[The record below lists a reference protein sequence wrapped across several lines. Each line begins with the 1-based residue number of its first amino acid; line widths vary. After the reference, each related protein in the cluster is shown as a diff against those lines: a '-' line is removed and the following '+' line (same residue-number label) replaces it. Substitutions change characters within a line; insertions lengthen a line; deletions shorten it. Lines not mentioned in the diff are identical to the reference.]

1 VTVEEIDL
9 SAKKLNTEEPEKL
22 RVTELSYILRKG
34 LVVLHPSLASIVSP
48 EKKLPITHR

>member
-9 SAKKLNTEEPEKL
+9 SAKKLDTKEPKKL
-22 RVTELSYILRKG
+22 RVTRLLYILRKG
-34 LVVLHPSLASIVSP
+34 LVILHPSLASIVPP